1 MFLGLRTVIY
11 PTADLAASKDV
22 ATRLLGTEPY
32 FDQPFYVGYDVAGYE
47 FALDP
52 NADLAA
58 GPTTYW
64 GVADVDAA
72 VVEMSRVG
80 ASIRSAVSDVGD
92 QIRVA
97 TMDVP
102 GIGVLGL
109 IENPHFHLPP
119 TTSTGPGQ

>member
-1 MFLGLRTVIY
+1 MFLGLRTIIY
-11 PTADLAASKDV
+11 PTADLAEAKET
-22 ATRLLGTEPY
+22 ATRMLGIEPY

-52 NADLAA
+52 NGDTAA

-64 GVADVDAA
+64 GVADADVAVAA
-72 VVEMSRVG
+72 LVEKG
-80 ASIRSAVSDVGD
+80 ATLRSGVRDVGD

-97 TMDVP
+97 TVDVL

-109 IENPHFHLPP
+109 IENPHFEVRR
-119 TTSTGPGQ
+119 TTSTGPGR